1 MDGILKSF
9 DEFIEHL
16 KAHMADLHKPIEIH
30 DHLYGEKDY
39 PALKALVVAS
49 GECPCVILTR
59 SE

>member
-39 PALKALVVAS
+39 PALKALAVAS
-49 GECPCVILTR
+49 GECHV
-59 SE
+59 